1 MSEHYVRLMDA
12 NPAVNP
18 GWMSQEEW
26 DKEVAKNPKD
36 LNRRVKIKMS
46 EKPKTKKTKTPEVI

>member
-1 MSEHYVRLMDA
+1 
-12 NPAVNP
+12 
-18 GWMSQEEW
+18 MSQEEW

>member
-1 MSEHYVRLMDA
+1 MSDHYVRLKDA
-12 NPAVNP
+12 NPAVNT

-26 DKEVAKNPKD
+26 DREVAKNPKD